1 MCKTLCINTID
12 NIVFVVYNRDI
23 NIKRKEY
30 MKKLADEI
38 EQINKQSKQISDIR
52 QDINDLFDNLKV

>member
-1 MCKTLCINTID
+1 
-12 NIVFVVYNRDI
+12 
-23 NIKRKEY
+23 